1 MQTNADAYEIEPHL
15 FTDEDVFNYTDA
27 STGQRFLNLIIDNIL
42 MQYGLSYLTGM
53 AVGYLLIT
61 FFPETA
67 YRFFGD
73 ENSFTVLALGYLI
86 AMVNYLVYYTFCE
99 KVFNGYTLGKLITGS
114 RAVRQDGKE
123 LTFRDAFLRSASR
136 LVPFE
141 AFSALGGGSPWHDK
155 WTKTMVIKSR

>member
-1 MQTNADAYEIEPHL
+1 MQTNADSYEIEQHL

-27 STGQRFLNLIIDNIL
+27 STGQRFLNLVIDNIL

-53 AVGYLLIT
+53 AVGYVLGT

-67 YRFFGD
+67 YRLFAD
-73 ENSFTVLALGYLI
+73 ENSFTILALGYLI
-86 AMVNYLVYYTFCE
+86 VIVNYLVYYTFCE
-99 KVFNGYTLGKLITGS
+99 KVFRGYTLGKLITGS
-114 RAVRQDGKE
+114 RAVRQDGGE

-141 AFSALGGGSPWHDK
+141 AFSGLGGNPWHDK